1 MLAMKSKVDIN
12 TLKRYGGMALMV
24 VGAILLLV
32 CRLAGW
38 QSNIELLIGLAL
50 MVLGFVLHVR
60 QQKSGEKY

>member
-1 MLAMKSKVDIN
+1 MKSKVDIN

>member
-1 MLAMKSKVDIN
+1 MKDKIDIT

-32 CRLAGW
+32 CRLVGW
-38 QSNIELLIGLAL
+38 QTNAELLIGLVF